1 MMNKNNHISQ
11 YKANKIDEF
20 LGVIF
25 FSSLCLTVYF
35 YNALE
40 AVFVLL
46 AVISAIRYQ
55 NLLSFLRS
63 NDAVSLFFWLLVLYS
78 SFFLFRSLWGE
89 YSHFS
94 YNISFLVNNVIAF
107 FVAVLVARFPMDGV
121 QRNNVGY
128 FLFILLFVFGAFWF
142 VAFYLFALDSSFMLP
157 HGRLQFF
164 QGKSPFG
171 PAFIFWGLILWYLSG
186 LASSGSLKLKTVLF
200 LIFAAIVYVNL
211 FVNSRGATLGLI
223 LSVIYLALSF
233 EGSWRRLILVVSGFA
248 FMVSLLLA
256 YFISLSDLDGPR
268 SLFMASNFSDQ
279 KSATAIYIFVAI
291 LFYSLNIGIKKNV
304 VFLAVG
310 VGIIIVI
317 AVCLI
322 VPDTVV
328 KFIEPYQ
335 HLDGRLP
342 LWSAAIAQ
350 LQDLPIF
357 GYGRN
362 YEFEVVTLI
371 YPFVHSQYLSWL
383 LEGGILALVVGLIF
397 VFGVFVKC
405 FCSRGSI
412 VTPFYGAFLLMW
424 AVIIFFDG
432 FMSMRGYLNI
442 FIMQSVLFLSI
453 SVGDDPALKKI

>member
-1 MMNKNNHISQ
+1 MNKNNHINQ
-11 YKANKIDEF
+11 YKENKIDEF

-63 NDAVSLFFWLLVLYS
+63 NDAVSLFFGVIVLYS

-94 YNISFLVNNVIAF
+94 YNISFLVNNVIAV

-233 EGSWRRLILVVSGFA
+233 EGSWRRSILIVSGLAFAINLLAAYLISIANLDDQRLA
-248 FMVSLLLA
+248 FMV
-256 YFISLSDLDGPR
+256 
-268 SLFMASNFSDQ
+268 SNFSDQ
-279 KSATAIYIFVAI
+279 KSAIVIFIVAAI
-291 LFYSLNIGIKKNV
+291 LFYFLNIGIKKNL

-310 VGIIIVI
+310 VGIIVVL
-317 AVCLI
+317 AVCLSL
-322 VPDTVV
+322 PDAVV
-328 KFIEPYQ
+328 KFIDPYQ

-342 LWSAAIAQ
+342 LWIAAIAQ
-350 LQDLPIF
+350 LQELPF
-357 GYGRN
+357 WGYGRN
-362 YEFEVVTLI
+362 YEFEVITLI
-371 YPFVHSQYLSWL
+371 YPFVHNQYLSWL
-383 LEGGILALVVGLIF
+383 LEGGILALLVGFVF

-405 FCSRGSI
+405 FCNRGSV

-424 AVIIFFDG
+424 AIIIFFDG

-453 SVGDDPALKKI
+453 PVGVGPVLNDI

>member
-1 MMNKNNHISQ
+1 MNKNNHINQ
-11 YKANKIDEF
+11 YKENKIDEF
-20 LGVIF
+20 LGIIF

-46 AVISAIRYQ
+46 AVISAIRYR

-63 NDAVSLFFWLLVLYS
+63 NDAVSLFFGVIVLYS
-78 SFFLFRSLWGE
+78 LFFLFRSLWGE

-94 YNISFLVNNVIAF
+94 YNINFLVDNVIAF
-107 FVAVLVARFPMDGV
+107 FVAVLVARFPMEGV
-121 QRNNVGY
+121 QTNNIGY
-128 FLFILLFVFGAFWF
+128 FLFIFLFLFGAFWF
-142 VAFYLFALDSSFMLP
+142 LTFYLFALDSSFMLP

-171 PAFIFWGLILWYLSG
+171 PAFIFWGLILWYLAG
-186 LASSGSLKLKTVLF
+186 LASSGSLRMKNLLF
-200 LIFAAIVYVNL
+200 LIFAAIIYVNL

-223 LSVIYLALSF
+223 FSVIYLALSF
-233 EGSWRRLILVVSGFA
+233 EGSRKRSILIVSGLAFA
-248 FMVSLLLA
+248 MNLLA
-256 YFISLSDLDGPR
+256 SFFISFADLDGQR
-268 SLFMASNFSDQ
+268 LFFIDSNFSDQ
-279 KSATAIYIFVAI
+279 IGAMIIYIVAAI
-291 LFYSLNIGIKKNV
+291 LFYSLNISVKKNL
-304 VFLAVG
+304 VFLAVC
-310 VGIIIVI
+310 VAIIIAM
-317 AVCLI
+317 AVCLT
-322 VPDTVV
+322 VPDAVI
-328 KFIEPYQ
+328 KFIEPYR

-342 LWSAAIAQ
+342 LWVAANGQ
-350 LQDLPIF
+350 FQDLPIF

-371 YPFVHSQYLSWL
+371 YPFVHNQYLSWL

-405 FCSRGSI
+405 FCNRGSV

-424 AVIIFFDG
+424 VIVIFFDG

-453 SVGDDPALKKI
+453 SAGDNLVVKKV